1 MDLDVRRRARG
12 QQEPVIPRDAD
23 GYLTEPTALVGDAH
37 AAGLVVHIWTIR
49 DENQFL
55 PKDFWIGTDPNAK
68 GDSISEIRAFLDA
81 GGRVLQTNRTPPCSR
96 ATPGSRSRRSARA
109 DVVHVTEL
117 IVIRPAA
124 GAKAA
129 TRPAAPRP

>member
-12 QQEPVIPRDAD
+12 QQEPGDPEDAD

-68 GDSISEIRAFLDA
+68 GDSISEIHAFLDA
-81 GGRVLQTNRTPPCSR
+81 GGRCPCRPTGHRRVR
-96 ATPGSRSRRSARA
+96 ARHLARGA
-109 DVVHVTEL
+109 DAQREL
-117 IVIRPAA
+117 TSSTSPS
-124 GAKAA
+124 
-129 TRPAAPRP
+129 

>member
-12 QQEPVIPRDAD
+12 QQEPGIPR
-23 GYLTEPTALVGDAH
+23 TPTATSQSRPHWWATH

-68 GDSISEIRAFLDA
+68 GDSISEIHAFLDA
-81 GGRVLQTNRTPPCSR
+81 GVDGVLQTNRTPPCSR

-109 DVVHVTEL
+109 DVVHVGQ

-129 TRPAAPRP
+129 TRPPPRGP